1 MLVLLFQDRV
11 DYLVGLALPGN
22 KAVLEARVQLVHLD
36 LMGGLVLLDLLAV
49 QVEEVFPDLSALL
62 VLADFQVKYADS
74 LQYTSIDSNN
84 YVRCSRRLLSFAHL
98 G

>member
-36 LMGGLVLLDLLAV
+36 LMVGLVLLDLLAV

-62 VLADFQVKYADS
+62 AIPDFQVKCANA
-74 LQYTSIDSNN
+74 LQSTSIDSNN
-84 YVRCSRRLLSFAHL
+84 YVRSSRSLL
-98 G
+98 